1 MLSVFTLLLAAPFI
15 GSFLGTLIS
24 RLPEGRPVVFDRSRC
39 EACGHVL
46 GAGDMVPLF
55 SWLLLKG
62 RCRHCGAKL
71 GIFYPL
77 IELAALGVALWALLT
92 MPPHLAWPTAA
103 LGWVLL
109 ALALIGLFLIIV
121 AFRSL
126 WLHGTRGGR
135 RASWALFLTFLTLFP
150 FCLYAFA
157 WIVTPH
163 QSDVS
168 TDVVDPPLLVEET
181 NSQDG
186 NPAALVA
193 SRLKDG
199 YPHLSGRRF
208 KAPPEAIEETILR
221 TAEKQGWTLVSRR
234 GRIGADDELYFEF
247 AYTIP
252 VLAIPGSVV
261 LRLSDEGDTSFVDMR
276 ARTEYVTH
284 DLGWNA
290 RLIDR
295 YLKALD
301 FDLIGI
307 VAA

>member
-109 ALALIGLFLIIV
+109 ALALIDAKHFLLPDVLTLPLIPAGLAVAWWLDPAGLLGAQVLHHALGAALGFLGFAGLAWAYQRLRGREGLGLGDAKLLAAAGAWVSWSGLGSVLLWAAPIALVVSLAAGLIQGTLSDKL
-121 AFRSL
+121 AGRSALPFGPFLALGL
-126 WLHGTRGGR
+126 WLT
-135 RASWALFLTFLTLFP
+135 W
-150 FCLYAFA
+150 LYGP
-157 WIVTPH
+157 I
-163 QSDVS
+163 
-168 TDVVDPPLLVEET
+168 
-181 NSQDG
+181 
-186 NPAALVA
+186 
-193 SRLKDG
+193 R
-199 YPHLSGRRF
+199 
-208 KAPPEAIEETILR
+208 
-221 TAEKQGWTLVSRR
+221 
-234 GRIGADDELYFEF
+234 
-247 AYTIP
+247 
-252 VLAIPGSVV
+252 
-261 LRLSDEGDTSFVDMR
+261 
-276 ARTEYVTH
+276 
-284 DLGWNA
+284 LGWP
-290 RLIDR
+290 
-295 YLKALD
+295 
-301 FDLIGI
+301 G
-307 VAA
+307 

>member
-1 MLSVFTLLLAAPFI
+1 MAMLRVGRRREPLILRPLPARKRSLAAGWSLRFSIFAP
-15 GSFLGTLIS
+15 
-24 RLPEGRPVVFDRSRC
+24 
-39 EACGHVL
+39 VL
-46 GAGDMVPLF
+46 GVV
-55 SWLLLKG
+55 S
-62 RCRHCGAKL
+62 
-71 GIFYPL
+71 L
-77 IELAALGVALWALLT
+77 IA
-92 MPPHLAWPTAA
+92 HLAGVVDTPTFF
-103 LGWVLL
+103 VLLNCVL

-121 AFRSL
+121 ALRSL
-126 WLHGTRGGR
+126 WLNGTRGGR
-135 RASWALFLTFLTLFP
+135 RASWALFLTFLTLLP
-150 FCLYAFA
+150 FCLYAFV

-181 NSQDG
+181 ESPGG

-208 KAPPEAIEETILR
+208 KAPPDAIEETILR

-247 AYTIP
+247 SYNIP

>member
-1 MLSVFTLLLAAPFI
+1 MAMLRVGRRREPLILRPLPGRKRSLAAGWSLRFSIFAP
-15 GSFLGTLIS
+15 
-24 RLPEGRPVVFDRSRC
+24 
-39 EACGHVL
+39 VL
-46 GAGDMVPLF
+46 GIVSIIA
-55 SWLLLKG
+55 
-62 RCRHCGAKL
+62 
-71 GIFYPL
+71 
-77 IELAALGVALWALLT
+77 
-92 MPPHLAWPTAA
+92 HLAGVVDTPTFF
-103 LGWVLL
+103 VLVNCVL
-109 ALALIGLFLIIV
+109 ALALIGLVLIVV

-126 WLHGTRGGR
+126 WLYGTRGGR
-135 RASWALFLTFLTLFP
+135 RASWALFLTLLTLLP

-157 WIVTPH
+157 WIAAPH

-181 NSQDG
+181 NAPGG

-208 KAPPEAIEETILR
+208 KAPPDAIEETILR

-247 AYTIP
+247 SYMIP